1 MDDMTRRGFI
11 AAGAVVAAPY
21 ILKSQD
27 KSGTKNPIIGEG
39 EYKYECI
46 HDWGQ
51 LPSNIKYGNTHSV
64 VEDSQGHI
72 YIHHTVYK
80 DSPSSD
86 SVVVFDDKGKF
97 VRSFGPMFRGGAHGL
112 FMSKEGRDE
121 YLYFCDEK
129 HGIVSKRTL
138 KGEEVWTMGYPQDSP
153 IYQKGPGSTGPG
165 GAAGLN
171 YRPTNFAIAPNG
183 DFWVGDGYG
192 SYYMFHYSQK
202 GNSYPKLVNTFG
214 GPPAGAA
221 APGGGGGGRGQ
232 GKGGDQAKG
241 PAPDQAKGPAA
252 GPNVDQA
259 KGGGGGGRG
268 AAPPRQPGQPGVP
281 RNVPIESMNN
291 PHGNMID
298 LRDPA
303 KPVLLVADRG
313 NQRIVRYTLDDKPI
327 DVVAGTLQP
336 CHFHEHKGMIV
347 VPDLASRV
355 TILDKDNKVVA
366 HLGEGLV
373 GNPPRTTDDRSKFV
387 PGQFVNPHGACFD
400 HAGNIFVAEWVE
412 IGRVTKLRKLA

>member
-1 MDDMTRRGFI
+1 
-11 AAGAVVAAPY
+11 
-21 ILKSQD
+21 
-27 KSGTKNPIIGEG
+27 
-39 EYKYECI
+39 
-46 HDWGQ
+46 
-51 LPSNIKYGNTHSV
+51 
-64 VEDSQGHI
+64 
-72 YIHHTVYK
+72 
-80 DSPSSD
+80 
-86 SVVVFDDKGKF
+86 
-97 VRSFGPMFRGGAHGL
+97 
-112 FMSKEGRDE
+112 
-121 YLYFCDEK
+121 
-129 HGIVSKRTL
+129 
-138 KGEEVWTMGYPQDSP
+138 
-153 IYQKGPGSTGPG
+153 
-165 GAAGLN
+165 
-171 YRPTNFAIAPNG
+171 
-183 DFWVGDGYG
+183 
-192 SYYMFHYSQK
+192 MFHYSQK

-221 APGGGGGGRGQ
+221 PAGGAARGGGAPGGGGPGGGGRGGQ

-241 PAPDQAKGPAA
+241 PAFAGDQAKGPA
-252 GPNVDQA
+252 PDQA
-259 KGGGGGGRG
+259 KGGGRG

-291 PHGNMID
+291 PHGNMVD

-303 KPVLLVADRG
+303 KPILLVADRG

-366 HLGEGLV
+366 HLGEGLT